1 MDPYVPLEG
10 VNDDLPHAV
19 CYRLR
24 QAKVEDVHSCR
35 AILFQMGR
43 RRWYARRIPP
53 ACFATNQDLALVGF
67 NVFCGMFLA
76 ELTLD
81 SDIQNYAADHNFARS
96 LGSTSLVI
104 VGLFFM
110 SYPEEN
116 PSWARWSQ
124 SLDLLGDYIFP
135 TGVEYARY
143 YPGLGVNLLTLGVIF
158 NNTAKKLLSHH
169 FFCWLGKLSFP
180 IYLLHAPLIRTVLT
194 WALFGASTRP
204 DQGKDEE
211 GNQLEPG
218 WLPIAN
224 RWVCLMALPLFYIF
238 LYRVANLWATHVDP
252 FCGRVTNWFEELV
265 FRDDAKASSEKPL
278 LLS

>member
-1 MDPYVPLEG
+1 M
-10 VNDDLPHAV
+10 
-19 CYRLR
+19 
-24 QAKVEDVHSCR
+24 
-35 AILFQMGR
+35 
-43 RRWYARRIPP
+43 
-53 ACFATNQDLALVGF
+53 GF

-81 SDIQNYAADHNFARS
+81 SDIQNYAAEHKFARS
-96 LGSTSLVI
+96 IGSSSLI
-104 VGLFFM
+104 IIGLFFM

-124 SLDLLGDYIFP
+124 NLLLLGDYIFP

-143 YPGLGVNLLTLGVIF
+143 YPALGVNLLTLGVMF
-158 NNTAKKLLSHH
+158 NNTAKKILSHH
-169 FFCWLGKLSFP
+169 FFCWMGKLSFP

-204 DQGKDEE
+204 HQGKDEE
-211 GNQLEPG
+211 GNQLPPG

-224 RWVCLMALPLFYIF
+224 RWVCVIALPLFYVF